1 MSNLNADHGE
11 QYSLSKILIIWA
23 VVAIPMPIMAFWIA
37 PAVAADSNVNPLIM
51 IWLFMIAG
59 MIWQFILSVSLLYN
73 ELDEFTWPNICER
86 IWLNKPVNP
95 KTGKASYR
103 YFWWLIPAFGFY
115 ALIELTPV
123 VDIIGKLILF
133 PFPWLATLPDLDL
146 HDLATEEFV
155 GAWWL
160 MAVAVVNCIFNYF
173 LGEELLF
180 RGVLLPKMRGVF
192 GKWDWVANSVL
203 FALYH
208 LHRPLQMLGFIFGGL
223 AYSLPSRYFRSIW
236 FAIILHGLEA
246 TPLLIGV
253 FVIVSGMAL

>member
-1 MSNLNADHGE
+1 MTHLKTDNDN
-11 QYSLSKILIIWA
+11 QYSLTKILTIWGA
-23 VVAIPMPIMAFWIA
+23 VAIPMPLMAFWIA
-37 PAVAADSNVNPLIM
+37 PAVAAESSVNPLVM

-59 MIWQFILSVSLLYN
+59 MIWQFILSVGLLYN
-73 ELDEFTWPNICER
+73 ELDEFTWSNICER
-86 IWLNKPVNP
+86 IWLKKPVNP
-95 KTGKASYR
+95 RTGKASYQ

-123 VDIIGKLILF
+123 VDIIGRLILL
-133 PFPWLATLPDLDL
+133 PFPWLASLPELDL

-160 MAVAVVNCIFNYF
+160 MVMAVVNCIFNYL

-180 RGVLLPKMRGVF
+180 RGILLPKMRGVF

-223 AYSLPSRYFRSIW
+223 AWCLPTRYYRSIW
-236 FAIILHGLEA
+236 FAIILHSVEGIF
-246 TPLLIGV
+246 LLMGV
-253 FVIVSGMAL
+253 FAIVSGMAL